1 MIFDFCILNFIMI
14 YLFHGEDTYRSLK
27 KLNELLDY
35 FKKNKNA
42 GLSLFNIDEEN
53 FDSGYFETL
62 IKSCHLFGDKNMVIL
77 KRALR
82 DKTASDFI
90 MENIKKCGE
99 SNNIFI
105 FHEDVLVKPV
115 LDAFVKNAQKI
126 WEFNFLNK
134 ARLTAWLDKESQ
146 KHNLIL
152 DYKTKESILLEHGS
166 DLWSLSNALEKIILG
181 LKHQTP
187 DGKEMNIFGIVDAFS
202 NRQRLEAWLL
212 LQKYQMRGMDAEE
225 VFWKIFWQVK
235 NLLLVKLSL
244 TEYRRARKVNAN
256 SSAAEFS
263 LKQKIKLH
271 QFVLQKCLKTEKLFS
286 QEELDK
292 FSGELAG
299 IYQNSRYGNLEFG
312 MAMEKFLLK
321 I

>member
-152 DYKTKESILLEHGS
+152 DYICYLDQIL
-166 DLWSLSNALEKIILG
+166 
-181 LKHQTP
+181 
-187 DGKEMNIFGIVDAFS
+187 F
-202 NRQRLEAWLL
+202 
-212 LQKYQMRGMDAEE
+212 Y
-225 VFWKIFWQVK
+225 
-235 NLLLVKLSL
+235 
-244 TEYRRARKVNAN
+244 
-256 SSAAEFS
+256 
-263 LKQKIKLH
+263 
-271 QFVLQKCLKTEKLFS
+271 
-286 QEELDK
+286 
-292 FSGELAG
+292 
-299 IYQNSRYGNLEFG
+299 
-312 MAMEKFLLK
+312 
-321 I
+321 